1 MTFTN
6 TTSAEYYICWQV
18 KVQVSVQ
25 VIGHVKFKVSD
36 QVNDQV
42 SWKAY
47 DQIKPIRTK
56 IKQEIIKTKIEQ
68 GINK

>member
-18 KVQVSVQ
+18 KVKANEQVYDQFDYQ
-25 VIGHVKFKVSD
+25 VWR
-36 QVNDQV
+36 QVDDQV

-47 DQIKPIRTK
+47 DQIKPIETK
-56 IKQEIIKTKIEQ
+56 ITQEI
-68 GINK
+68 NK

>member
-18 KVQVSVQ
+18 KVKANEQVYDQFDYQ
-25 VIGHVKFKVSD
+25 VWR
-36 QVNDQV
+36 QVDDQV

-47 DQIKPIRTK
+47 DQIKPIETK
-56 IKQEIIKTKIEQ
+56 IKQEI
-68 GINK
+68 NK